1 MHLTFQNVNDA
12 FQSIVEG
19 IEDQSI
25 ETVRT
30 PSRNG
35 PVIQLAQPVII
46 TYTNPRERVL
56 FNSVRDCNPFFH
68 LYESLWMLAGRN
80 DVAPLDYYMGGK
92 YSAFSDDGKTANGA
106 YGYRWRH
113 AFAGDEDRMIRRYKG
128 LGYEELLRADKEEGY
143 YRWDQL
149 TEIIDHLKRKP
160 ESRRAVLQM
169 WNVTDDLQKIDS
181 SKDVCCNTAVYF
193 SIRTPS
199 KGVNALEDPSSYL
212 DMTVTN
218 RSNDI
223 IWGMFG
229 ANAVHFSF
237 LQEYIACAIG
247 IEVGHYHQFSNNAHV
262 YTETNSGWHPDKW
275 LAEYKNR
282 TMHSPRVLSYGKGL
296 NNASGNVGISSKLF
310 AVDETVELFDEECQ
324 SIVANNFK
332 ETDLEFQVSR
342 PPYKIEFLATTV
354 QPALNTFHC
363 YKRKDFKQALEWCET
378 IRGADW
384 RVACTNWIQ
393 KRKANFEKKGQ
404 TDAP

>member
-1 MHLTFQNVNDA
+1 MHLTFRNVNDA
-12 FQSIVEG
+12 FQSIIEG
-19 IEDQSI
+19 IEDGSI

-35 PVIQLAQPVII
+35 PVIQIAQPVII
-46 TYTNPRERVL
+46 TYTNPREKVL
-56 FNSVRDCNPFFH
+56 FNQARDANPFIH
-68 LYESLWMLAGRN
+68 MYESLWMLAGRN

-92 YSAFSDDGKTANGA
+92 YSQFSDNGVTANGA

-113 AFAGDEDRMIRRYKG
+113 AQVPDHQDWETGDG
-128 LGYEELLRADKEEGY
+128 V
-143 YRWDQL
+143 DQL
-149 TEIIDHLKRKP
+149 KIVIDHLKRKP
-160 ESRRAVLQM
+160 ESRRVVLQM
-169 WNVTDDLQKIDS
+169 WNVEDDLLKIDTS
-181 SKDVCCNTAVYF
+181 RDVCCNTAVYF

-199 KGVNALEDPSSYL
+199 KDVTSLEDPSSYL

-237 LQEYIACAIG
+237 LQEYIACALG
-247 IEVGHYHQFSNNAHV
+247 IEVGVYNQFSNNAHV
-262 YTETNSGWHPDKW
+262 YTETNSGWHPEKW
-275 LAEYKNR
+275 LAEYGTKTR

-296 NNASGNVGISSKLF
+296 NDASGNVGLSPKLF
-310 AVDETVELFDEECQ
+310 AGDETVELFDEECKRFVELNSKQ
-324 SIVANNFK
+324 FSMLQDSTFK
-332 ETDLEFQVSR
+332 C
-342 PPYKIEFLATTV
+342 EFLNTTA
-354 QPALNTFHC
+354 QPVMQAFHC
-363 YKRKDFKQALEWCET
+363 YKRKDFKGALSWCDV

-404 TDAP
+404 AES